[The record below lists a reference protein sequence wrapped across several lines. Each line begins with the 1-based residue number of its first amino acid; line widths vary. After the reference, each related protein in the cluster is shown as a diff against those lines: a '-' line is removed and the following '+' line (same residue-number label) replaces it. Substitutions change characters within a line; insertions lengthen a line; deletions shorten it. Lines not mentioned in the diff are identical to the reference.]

1 MSAAP
6 ETLAEPL
13 LQTPLSQLRGAEAA
27 LVSYRGALTPWA
39 YSRLDAE
46 PTSLRDMGH
55 PRNAELA
62 ALTTGAAVFD
72 LGYLASLRITGADR
86 VRWLNGMV
94 TNTVKALPEWRWNY
108 SFVLNP
114 QGRIQGDANVYCAPD
129 THFLETDR
137 AQMGRLT
144 AHLRRYIIMDKVE
157 LAPVEDGRT
166 LIGIAG
172 PKAAEVLSKLGAVV
186 PEEGAFAEASVNG
199 ADVILVHAYNPLV
212 PRFELLAGAD
222 ALGSIWDAMRAEG
235 AEPCGVRAMEAL
247 RILEG
252 TPLYGVDIQDKHLVQ
267 ETGQTRALNFSKGCY
282 LGQEIVER
290 VRSRG
295 NVHRMLRQFLVENAP
310 DSLRPGQTLELNA
323 EGAERNPVGELTSLA
338 HYALP
343 SFTGAL
349 ALGFVRTEV
358 VEGKLPLRHGG
369 GAATILDAPP
379 ALQSPR
385 KRMGGGSLASR
396 G

>member
-6 ETLAEPL
+6 EAIAEPL
-13 LQTPLSQLRGAEAA
+13 METPLSQLRGAGSA
-27 LVSYRGALTPWA
+27 VVGYRGALTAPA
-39 YSRLDAE
+39 YSTLD
-46 PTSLRDMGH
+46 
-55 PRNAELA
+55 AELA
-62 ALTTGAAVFD
+62 ALTKGAGVFD

-129 THFLETDR
+129 TLFLETDR
-137 AQMGRLT
+137 GQMGRLT

-166 LIGIAG
+166 MMGIAG
-172 PKAAEVLSKLGAVV
+172 PKAAEVLEALGAAV
-186 PEEGAFAEASVNG
+186 PEEGSFALTSVNG
-199 ADVILVHAYNPLV
+199 VEAILIHAYSPLV
-212 PRFELLAGAD
+212 PRFELLVGTPGEVWGSLERAGVT
-222 ALGSIWDAMRAEG
+222 
-235 AEPCGVRAMEAL
+235 PCGVQAMEAL

-252 TPLYGVDIQDKHLVQ
+252 TPLFGVDIQDKHLVQ
-267 ETGQTRALNFSKGCY
+267 ETGQMRALNFSKGCY

-295 NVHRMLRQFLVENAP
+295 NVHRTLKQFVIDNAP
-310 DSLRPGQTLELNA
+310 EALEPGQILELNA

-343 SFTGAL
+343 SFKGAL
-349 ALGFVRTEV
+349 ALGFVRTEA
-358 VEGKLPLRHGG
+358 VEGKLPLRHAG
-369 GAATILDAPP
+369 GAVRILDAPP
-379 ALQSPR
+379 ALTR
-385 KRMGGGSLASR
+385 
-396 G
+396 

>member
-13 LQTPLSQLRGAEAA
+13 LETPLSQLRGAGAA
-27 LVSYRGALTPWA
+27 TVGYRGALMAPA
-39 YSRLDAE
+39 YSTLD
-46 PTSLRDMGH
+46 
-55 PRNAELA
+55 AELA
-62 ALTTGAAVFD
+62 ALTRGAGIFD
-72 LGYLASLRITGADR
+72 LGYLASLRITGGDR

-94 TNTVKALPEWRWNY
+94 TNTIKALPEWHWNY
-108 SFVLNP
+108 NFVLNP

-129 THFLETDR
+129 TLFLETDR

-157 LAPVEDGRT
+157 LAPVDDGRT
-166 LIGIAG
+166 VIGIAG
-172 PKAAEVLSKLGAVV
+172 PKAAEILEALGASV
-186 PEEGAFAEASVNG
+186 PEEGAFAVTNVNG
-199 ADVILVHAYNPLV
+199 PEVILVHGYSPLV
-212 PRFELLAGAD
+212 PRFALLV
-222 ALGSIWDAMRAEG
+222 G
-235 AEPCGVRAMEAL
+235 AEPLGEVWGALERAGVAPCGVQAMEAL

-290 VRSRG
+290 VRSRAT
-295 NVHRMLRQFLVENAP
+295 VHRGLKQFLVENAP
-310 DSLRPGQTLELNA
+310 AALEPGQTLELNA

-343 SFTGAL
+343 AFKGAL
-349 ALGFVRTEV
+349 ALGFVRTEA
-358 VEGKLPLRHGG
+358 VEGKLPLRISGLPLHQGG
-369 GAATILDAPP
+369 GEVTILDAPP
-379 ALQSPR
+379 ALQ
-385 KRMGGGSLASR
+385 
-396 G
+396 